1 LSIPEAGTQR
11 RPAKPVHVVVFGLFS
26 IVFGGV
32 VTFAVLALAAITS
45 ITQADPWYPLVALT
59 SIGWVICGI
68 GYFRGKR
75 WAWAGSILVYGGAL
89 AASVAEAFLRILV
102 WGIFIEPIILVYLL
116 VPSVRAYFFR
126 SPWLSLGAAE
136 TEITPSIGSLP
147 IADRERNRL
156 HIGSGANKILT
167 GVLMLAIVS
176 VVPGVALS
184 VHTVSVTGVTLN
196 IYPGNPD
203 NPWFGSRRTV
213 STSMFTWGHGLMGFS
228 FSLVD
233 YDPWQGHSIDSISL
247 KTQGFVLYSPPLPIS
262 VPALGAVALSMRL
275 QAPDYDYYGPITI
288 EIQTS

>member
-1 LSIPEAGTQR
+1 MSIPEAGTPR
-11 RPAKPVHVVVFGLFS
+11 RPAKPVHVVLFGLFS

-32 VTFAVLALAAITS
+32 GTFAVLALAAITNV
-45 ITQADPWYPLVALT
+45 TQADPWYPLVALT

-68 GYFRGKR
+68 GYFQGKR
-75 WAWAGSILVYGGAL
+75 WAWAGSFLVYGGAL
-89 AASVAEAFLRILV
+89 AASVGEAFLRILV

-116 VPSVRAYFFR
+116 VPSVRTYFFR
-126 SPWLSLGAAE
+126 SPGLALGAAE
-136 TEITPSIGSLP
+136 TEITPSIGSQPL
-147 IADRERNRL
+147 AGRERNRL
-156 HIGSGANKILT
+156 HIGSLANKILT

-176 VVPGVALS
+176 VVPAVALS

-213 STSMFTWGHGLMGFS
+213 NTSMFTWGHGLMGFS
-228 FSLVD
+228 FSLVN
-233 YDPWQGHSIDSISL
+233 YDLWQGHFIDSISL
-247 KTQGFVLYSPPLPIS
+247 KTQGFVLYSPSLPLS
-262 VPALGAVALSMRL
+262 VPALGGVALSMRL

>member
-59 SIGWVICGI
+59 SIGWGICGI

>member
-1 LSIPEAGTQR
+1 MSIPEAGTQR